1 MVHYY
6 KVNCVRDNLRLIR
19 EFVTVVL
26 RNLSLSEIE
35 VNQLVLAVDEVCSNL
50 IIYSHNCDPN
60 YFLEINIE
68 DQSGKLLFEIID
80 KDADNFNMAEY
91 KEPKIANIIKE
102 RRKGGVGLML
112 VNRIMD
118 SVEVAVEDQRS
129 VWRMTKKIAAG

>member
-35 VNQLVLAVDEVCSNL
+35 VNQLVLAVDEICSNL
-50 IIYSHNCDPN
+50 IIYSHNCNPD

-68 DQSGKLLFEIID
+68 DQAGKILFEIID
-80 KDADNFNMAEY
+80 QDANFFDISEY
-91 KEPKIANIIKE
+91 QEPKISNIIKE

-118 SVEVAVEDQRS
+118 TVEVSVEDHQNI
-129 VWRMTKKIAAG
+129 WRMTKKIAKK

>member
-35 VNQLVLAVDEVCSNL
+35 VNQLVLAVDEICSNL
-50 IIYSHNCDPN
+50 IIYSHNCNPE

-68 DQSGKLLFEIID
+68 DKGGEILFEIID
-80 KDADNFNMAEY
+80 QDANFFDISEY
-91 KEPKIANIIKE
+91 QEPKISNIIKE

-118 SVEVAVEDQRS
+118 SVEVSVENHQNI
-129 VWRMTKKIAAG
+129 WRMTKKIAKK

>member
-35 VNQLVLAVDEVCSNL
+35 VNQLVLAVDEICSNL
-50 IIYSHNCDPN
+50 IIYSHNCNPD

-68 DQSGKLLFEIID
+68 DQADKILFEIID
-80 KDADNFNMAEY
+80 QDANFFDISEY
-91 KEPKIANIIKE
+91 QEPKISNIIKE

-118 SVEVAVEDQRS
+118 TVEVSVEDHQNI
-129 VWRMTKKIAAG
+129 WRMTKKIAKK

>member
-50 IIYSHNCDPN
+50 IIYSHNCNPD

-68 DQSGKLLFEIID
+68 DQSGELLFEIID
-80 KDADNFNMAEY
+80 QDANFFDISKY
-91 KEPKIANIIKE
+91 KEPKISNIIKE

-118 SVEVAVEDQRS
+118 TVEVAVEDHQNI
-129 VWRMTKKIAAG
+129 WRMTKKIATR

>member
-50 IIYSHNCDPN
+50 IIYSHNCNPD

-68 DQSGKLLFEIID
+68 DQSGELLFEIID
-80 KDADNFNMAEY
+80 QDANFFDISKY
-91 KEPKIANIIKE
+91 KEPKISNIIKE

-118 SVEVAVEDQRS
+118 TVEVAVEEHQNI
-129 VWRMTKKIAAG
+129 WRMTKKIATC

>member
-35 VNQLVLAVDEVCSNL
+35 VNQLVLAVDEICSNL
-50 IIYSHNCDPN
+50 IIYSHNCNPE

-68 DQSGKLLFEIID
+68 DQGGEILFEIID
-80 KDADNFNMAEY
+80 QDANFFDISEY
-91 KEPKIANIIKE
+91 QEPKISNIIKE

-118 SVEVAVEDQRS
+118 SVEVSVENHQNI
-129 VWRMTKKIAAG
+129 WRMTKKIAKK

>member
-35 VNQLVLAVDEVCSNL
+35 VNQLVLAVDEICSNL
-50 IIYSHNCDPN
+50 IIYSHNCNPD

-68 DQSGKLLFEIID
+68 DQSGEILFEIID
-80 KDADNFNMAEY
+80 QDANFFDISKY
-91 KEPKIANIIKE
+91 KEPKISNIIKE

-118 SVEVAVEDQRS
+118 TVEVAVDNHQNI
-129 VWRMTKKIAAG
+129 WRMTKKIAAK